1 MNKILFNLGWWL
13 GSQVRCICFV
23 LVILIINLFNP
34 LATIKALVDIGK
46 SSEKVLETLKKRG
59 KNND

>member
-1 MNKILFNLGWWL
+1 MNKILFNLGWWF
-13 GSQVRCICFV
+13 GCQVRCICIV
-23 LVILIINLFNP
+23 LVLLTINLLNP